1 MPSLPHHTNMPMKN
15 SLCLVTLAS
24 SLLLGACAV
33 QVPPTTVVVAQQ
45 RAQQHPAYL
54 HALADLRAARWL
66 IASRSGDARVS
77 GDQDVAIA
85 RINETIN
92 DIKHAAIDDGKNLD
106 DHPPVDA
113 RLDRK
118 GQLHRADE
126 LLRQARSDIAREE
139 DNTQIRGLRDRA
151 IAHLDAAIRATDQAI
166 RDATNGI

>member
-1 MPSLPHHTNMPMKN
+1 MKTT
-15 SLCLVTLAS
+15 SIWLVTLAS

-33 QVPPTTVVVAQQ
+33 QVPPPTVVVVPRVHAE
-45 RAQQHPAYL
+45 QHPAYL

-66 IASRSGDARVS
+66 IANRPGDARVS
-77 GDQDVAIA
+77 GDEDVAIA

-92 DIKHAAIDDGKNLD
+92 EIKHAAIDDGKNPD

-118 GQLHRADE
+118 GRLHRADE

-139 DNTQIRGLRDRA
+139 DNAAIRGLRDRA
-151 IAHLDAAIRATDQAI
+151 IEHVDAAIRATDQAI
-166 RDATNGI
+166 RDAANGI

>member
-1 MPSLPHHTNMPMKN
+1 MKTT
-15 SLCLVTLAS
+15 SIWLVTLAS

-33 QVPPTTVVVAQQ
+33 QVPPPPTMVVVS
-45 RAQQHPAYL
+45 RAHAEQHPAYL

-66 IASRSGDARVS
+66 IANRPGDARVS
-77 GDQDVAIA
+77 GDEDVAIA

-92 DIKHAAIDDGKNLD
+92 EIKHAAIDDGKNPD

-118 GQLHRADE
+118 GRLHRADE

-139 DNTQIRGLRDRA
+139 DNAAIRGLRDRA
-151 IAHLDAAIRATDQAI
+151 IDHVDAAIRATDQAI
-166 RDATNGI
+166 RDAANGI

>member
-1 MPSLPHHTNMPMKN
+1 MRT

-24 SLLLGACAV
+24 SLLLSACAV
-33 QVPPTTVVVAQQ
+33 EALPTTVVVAHP
-45 RAQQHPAYL
+45 RAAAQHPAYL

-66 IASRSGDARVS
+66 IANRSGDAKVS
-77 GDQDVAIA
+77 GDEDVAIT

-92 DIKHAAIDDGKNLD
+92 EIKRAAIDDGKDLD

-113 RLDRK
+113 RLDPK
-118 GQLHRADE
+118 GRLHRADE

-139 DNTQIRGLRDRA
+139 DNAAIRGLRDRA
-151 IAHLDAAIRATDQAI
+151 IGHLDAAIRATDQAI